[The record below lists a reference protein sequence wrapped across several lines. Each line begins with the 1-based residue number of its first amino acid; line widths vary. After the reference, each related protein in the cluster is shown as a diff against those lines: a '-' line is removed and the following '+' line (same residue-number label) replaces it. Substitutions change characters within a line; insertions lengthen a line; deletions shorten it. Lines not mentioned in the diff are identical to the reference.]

1 MRIALAQINATVGDF
16 AGNSAR
22 ILARMQEARGLD
34 ADLVVFP
41 ELCLCGY
48 PPMDL
53 LDHESFVE
61 ENRKALRHLQRAM
74 PPGLG
79 AVIGYVDRNRGAAGK
94 HLTNT
99 ASLLA
104 GGRILHSQAK
114 TLLPTYDVFDEAR
127 YFEPAAERR
136 IVEFKGERIGLTIC
150 EDIWWETEPDPAG
163 RYAVDPVRDCLDQ
176 GATLLVAPSASPY
189 YRGKPRV
196 RRRLLA
202 GIGAGAGVPVV
213 YVNMVG
219 GNDGLLFDGQSVVTD
234 ARGELVLQCAGFE
247 EQLLVWDSA
256 QPGEPVAAG
265 ADDWH
270 AVQRALGMGIADYL
284 RKTHHERVHV
294 SVSGGIDSALVAALA
309 ARALGSERVTAF
321 SLPSMYSSAGSK
333 TDAAL
338 LCERLGIPMH
348 TIAIEELYAGYERAL
363 APVFAGAPP
372 DTTEENLQA
381 RIRGMLMMAFSNKT
395 GSILLATGNKSELA
409 TGYSTLYGDLCGG
422 LAPIGDLLK
431 TEVYALAR
439 AINRDAEIIPEATL
453 IKPPS
458 AELRPN
464 QTDQDSLPD
473 YELLDRILELYVI
486 DNLTRAEIVAHGFDD
501 ATVADVLRRVG
512 LAEYKRR
519 QAPTILKVSARAF
532 GTGRRFPI
540 AREIHEVS

>member
-16 AGNSAR
+16 AGNSMR
-22 ILARMQEARGLD
+22 ILTRLREARGLH

-53 LDHESFVE
+53 LDHGSFVE

-104 GGRILHSQAK
+104 DGRIMHSQAK

-136 IVEFKGERIGLTIC
+136 ITEFKGERIGLTIC

-189 YRGKPRV
+189 YRGKPQV
-196 RRRLLA
+196 RRGLLA
-202 GIGAGAGVPVV
+202 RIGAGAGVPVV

-247 EQLLVWDSA
+247 EQLLVWDSTR
-256 QPGEPVAAG
+256 PGEPAARG
-265 ADDWH
+265 ADDWG
-270 AVQRALGMGIADYL
+270 AVERALGMGIADYL

-294 SVSGGIDSALVAALA
+294 AVSGGIDSALVVALA
-309 ARALGSERVTAF
+309 ARALGPQRVTAVLVAVDVLVGGQQDRRGAAVRTARGADAHHCHRGAVRRLRTR
-321 SLPSMYSSAGSK
+321 SGAGVRRR
-333 TDAAL
+333 AARRHRR
-338 LCERLGIPMH
+338 EP
-348 TIAIEELYAGYERAL
+348 
-363 APVFAGAPP
+363 AGAHPRHA
-372 DTTEENLQA
+372 DDGVLQQDRLHPA
-381 RIRGMLMMAFSNKT
+381 RH
-395 GSILLATGNKSELA
+395 GNKSELA

-439 AINRDAEIIPEATL
+439 AINGDGEIIPEATL
-453 IKPPS
+453 TKSPS
-458 AELRPN
+458 AELRPG

-486 DNLTRAEIVAHGFDD
+486 DNLTRAEIVARGFDD

-512 LAEYKRR
+512 RAEYKRR
-519 QAPTILKVSARAF
+519 QAPPILKVSPRAF

>member
-1 MRIALAQINATVGDF
+1 MRIALAQINSTVGDF

-22 ILARMQEARGLD
+22 ILARLHDARALN

-53 LDHESFVE
+53 LDHGSFVE
-61 ENRKALRHLQRAM
+61 ENRKALRHVQRSM
-74 PPGLG
+74 PPDIG
-79 AVIGYVDRNRGAAGK
+79 AVIGYVDRNRGASGK
-94 HLTNT
+94 HLANT
-99 ASLLA
+99 ASLL
-104 GGRILHSQAK
+104 GDGRILHSQAK

-136 IVEFKGERIGLTIC
+136 ITRFKGERIGLTIC

-189 YRGKPRV
+189 FRGKPRL
-196 RRRLLA
+196 RRQLLA
-202 GIGAGAGVPVV
+202 CIGATAGVPVV

-234 ARGELVLQCAGFE
+234 ARGEPVLQCIGFE
-247 EQLLVWDSA
+247 EQLRVWDSDR
-256 QPGEPVAAG
+256 PGAPVAVG

-270 AVQRALGMGIADYL
+270 AVERALGMGIADYL

-294 SVSGGIDSALVAALA
+294 AVSGGIDSALVAALA
-309 ARALGSERVTAF
+309 ARALGPERVTAF
-321 SLPSMYSSAGSK
+321 SLPSMYSSDGSR

-338 LCERLGIPMH
+338 LCERLGVPMH
-348 TIAIEELYAGYERAL
+348 TITIEDLYDSYERAL

-372 DTTEENLQA
+372 DITEENLQA

-395 GSILLATGNKSELA
+395 NSILLATGNKSELA

-439 AINRDAEIIPEATL
+439 AINREGEIIPAATL
-453 IKPPS
+453 AKPPS
-458 AELRPN
+458 AELRPG
-464 QTDQDSLPD
+464 QTDRDSLPD
-473 YELLDRILELYVI
+473 YELLDRILKLYVI
-486 DNLTRAEIVAHGFDD
+486 DNLTRAEIVARGFDD
-501 ATVADVLRRVG
+501 AIVADVLRRVG
-512 LAEYKRR
+512 RAEYKRR

-540 AREIHEVS
+540 ARVIHEVS

>member
-1 MRIALAQINATVGDF
+1 MRIALAQINSTVGDF

-22 ILARMQEARGLD
+22 ILSRLREARALN

-53 LDHESFVE
+53 LDHASFVE
-61 ENRKALRHLQRAM
+61 QNRKALRHLQHAM

-94 HLTNT
+94 HLANA

-104 GGRILHSQAK
+104 DGRILHSQAK
-114 TLLPTYDVFDEAR
+114 TLLPAYDVFDESR

-136 IVEFKGERIGLTIC
+136 LAHFKGERIGITIC

-219 GNDGLLFDGQSVVTD
+219 GNDGLLFDGQSMVTD
-234 ARGELVLQCAGFE
+234 AGGELVLQCAGFE
-247 EQLLVWDSA
+247 EQLLVWDSGR
-256 QPGEPVAAG
+256 PGVPVAPG
-265 ADDWH
+265 RDDWH
-270 AVQRALGMGIADYL
+270 AAERALGMGIADYL

-309 ARALGSERVTAF
+309 ARALGPERVTAF
-321 SLPSMYSSAGSK
+321 SLPSMYSSQGSR

-338 LCERLGIPMH
+338 LCERLGVPMH

-381 RIRGMLMMAFSNKT
+381 RIRGMLMMAYSNKT

-439 AINRDAEIIPEATL
+439 AINHDGEIIPEATL
-453 IKPPS
+453 TKPPS
-458 AELRPN
+458 AELRPG

-473 YELLDRILELYVI
+473 YEMLDRILDLYVI
-486 DNLTRAEIVAHGFDD
+486 GNLTRAEIVARGYDD
-501 ATVADVLRRVG
+501 ATVADILRRVG

-519 QAPTILKVSARAF
+519 QAPTILKISPRAF

-540 AREIHEVS
+540 AREIHEAS

>member
-22 ILARMQEARGLD
+22 ILARMQEARALN

-53 LDHESFVE
+53 LDHGSFVA
-61 ENRKALRHLQRAM
+61 ENRKALRHLQRAI

-79 AVIGYVDRNRGAAGK
+79 AVIGYVDRNRGASGK
-94 HLTNT
+94 HLANA

-104 GGRILHSQAK
+104 DGRILHTQAK
-114 TLLPTYDVFDEAR
+114 TLLPAYDVFDESR

-136 IVEFKGERIGLTIC
+136 LAHFKGERIGITIC

-189 YRGKPRV
+189 YRGKPHV
-196 RRRLLA
+196 RRRLVA

-219 GNDGLLFDGQSVVTD
+219 GNDGLLFDGQSMVTD
-234 ARGELVLQCAGFE
+234 ARGELVLQCNGFE
-247 EQLLVWDSA
+247 EQLMVWDSE
-256 QPGEPVAAG
+256 QPGEPVPPAD
-265 ADDWH
+265 DDWH
-270 AVQRALGMGIADYL
+270 AAERALGMGIADYL

-309 ARALGSERVTAF
+309 ARALGPERVTAF
-321 SLPSMYSSAGSK
+321 SLPSMYSSQGSR

-338 LCERLGIPMH
+338 LCERLGVPMH
-348 TIAIEELYAGYERAL
+348 TIAIKELYAGYERAL

-372 DTTEENLQA
+372 DITEENLQA
-381 RIRGMLMMAFSNKT
+381 RIRGMLMMAYSNKT

-439 AINRDAEIIPEATL
+439 AINRDREIIPEATL
-453 IKPPS
+453 TKPPS
-458 AELRPN
+458 AELRPG

-473 YELLDRILELYVI
+473 YELLDRILDLYVI
-486 DNLTRAEIVAHGFDD
+486 GNLTRAEIVARGYDD
-501 ATVADVLRRVG
+501 ATVTDVLRRVG

-519 QAPTILKVSARAF
+519 QAPTILKISARAF